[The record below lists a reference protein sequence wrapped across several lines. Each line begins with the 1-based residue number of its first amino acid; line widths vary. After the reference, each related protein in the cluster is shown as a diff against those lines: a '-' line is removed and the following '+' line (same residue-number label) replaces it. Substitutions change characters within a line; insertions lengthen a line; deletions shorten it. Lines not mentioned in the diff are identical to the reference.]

1 MSKEWSLGFELSVRQ
16 SSVIRPSLSVLAL
29 ISFLASFTV
38 ARTFTT
44 LSPSAVFI
52 AGSIHIHHFW
62 YGIAML
68 ALGGWLG
75 INYNDLRITRFAA
88 IMFGAGGG
96 LIGDEVGLLL
106 TLESA
111 NYWAGVTF
119 TFVII
124 FTGVA
129 SILILVNIYRT
140 VIRRE
145 FSEFLG
151 SSASFYFG
159 VLLAAISIGFVLETG
174 DFIINIASTISTVVG
189 VIIALSYF
197 IQRLRKKTPIA
208 A

>member
-1 MSKEWSLGFELSVRQ
+1 
-16 SSVIRPSLSVLAL
+16 
-29 ISFLASFTV
+29 
-38 ARTFTT
+38 
-44 LSPSAVFI
+44 
-52 AGSIHIHHFW
+52 
-62 YGIAML
+62 ML

-124 FTGVA
+124 FTGIA
-129 SILILVNIYRT
+129 SILILVNIYRI

-151 SSASFYFG
+151 RSASFYFG
-159 VLLAAISIGFVLETG
+159 VLLAAVSIGFVLETD
-174 DFIINIASTISTVVG
+174 DFIINIVSTISTVVG
-189 VIIALSYF
+189 VIIALSYIF
-197 IQRLRKKTPIA
+197 QRLRKKTPIGTQLVVKMLNTVP
-208 A
+208 

>member
-1 MSKEWSLGFELSVRQ
+1 V
-16 SSVIRPSLSVLAL
+16 
-29 ISFLASFTV
+29 ASFTV

-44 LSPSAVFI
+44 LSPSAVFV

-75 INYNDLRITRFAA
+75 INYNDLRITRLAA
-88 IMFGAGGG
+88 VMFGAGGG
-96 LIGDEVGLLL
+96 LIGDEIGLLL

-124 FTGVA
+124 FTSVA

-151 SSASFYFG
+151 SSASFYFS
-159 VLLAAISIGFVLETG
+159 VLLAAISVGFVFET
-174 DFIINIASTISTVVG
+174 DNFIVNIASTVSTIIG
-189 VIIALSYF
+189 VIIALSYV
-197 IQRLRKKTPIA
+197 IQRLRKKTPLNA
-208 A
+208 

>member
-1 MSKEWSLGFELSVRQ
+1 MSARQ
-16 SSVIRPSLSVLAL
+16 SPAVRPSLSVLAL
-29 ISFLASFTV
+29 ISFVASFTV

-44 LSPSAVFI
+44 LSPSAVFV

-75 INYNDLRITRFAA
+75 INYNDLRITRLAA
-88 IMFGAGGG
+88 VMFGAGGG
-96 LIGDEVGLLL
+96 LIGDEIGLLL

-124 FTGVA
+124 FTSVA

-151 SSASFYFG
+151 SSASFYFS
-159 VLLAAISIGFVLETG
+159 VLLAAISVGFVFET
-174 DFIINIASTISTVVG
+174 DNFIVNIASTVSTIIG
-189 VIIALSYF
+189 VIIALSYV
-197 IQRLRKKTPIA
+197 IQRLRKKTPLNA
-208 A
+208 